1 MLVNIMLVTFKTVYS
16 GKSFCA
22 YSQLLK
28 QCQATTCKIRGI
40 FSTNVQI
47 KYYCKQTLFPC
58 TNDVL
63 QFRFHTMWQPTFYE
77 PIVNC
82 DSQDEAQ

>member
-47 KYYCKQTLFPC
+47 KYYCKQTLFPS

-63 QFRFHTMWQPTFYE
+63 QFRFHTMGQPTFHE
-77 PIVNC
+77 PADNC
-82 DSQDEAQ
+82 VIQNKA